1 MPDERHHR
9 LRLWLRW
16 TTFALMLGGILFLQV
31 ESALRALHSASGK
44 PLNALEERHLKLTEQ
59 TVLDLN
65 PKFTQSF
72 SEPLKRMAP
81 HRTDGIAQ
89 PLWPWVAA
97 CMHETADVPG
107 SLRRAGVFR
116 LGMVLGF
123 LILLGITC
131 ARSFTLPAALLVP
144 MITGV
149 HSFLPAVASY
159 TGASLFHLFF
169 LLGWIVC
176 VYGLQR
182 NSLWVYGVVGVFSAL
197 AYQAEDRALPLVLVF
212 VFVSTLRAVWGWLH
226 MHWARRESTSLWV
239 WRNHLFGMIV
249 LVSMFG
255 FIAGPRLVEAQGKFG
270 QAFFS
275 YVDEVRWLDDAPSA
289 QAWIAKHPDAQSLK
303 AAPIEERLNVQI
315 YLDSH
320 TRPEIQERLVSGLK
334 SLWQRYAENGGWQL
348 VALTGILIALASAV
362 RWGTA
367 KASHAG
373 QRLHP
378 EAVTTVMFIL
388 GASLTVIGIA
398 AWDAAV
404 WDTDQVRALLAPLA
418 LSIIWACESVLRRAR
433 RRAASRIITVG
444 YRLALWAVIGTN
456 LFLYWQGR

>member
-1 MPDERHHR
+1 
-9 LRLWLRW
+9 
-16 TTFALMLGGILFLQV
+16 
-31 ESALRALHSASGK
+31 
-44 PLNALEERHLKLTEQ
+44 
-59 TVLDLN
+59 
-65 PKFTQSF
+65 
-72 SEPLKRMAP
+72 
-81 HRTDGIAQ
+81 
-89 PLWPWVAA
+89 
-97 CMHETADVPG
+97 
-107 SLRRAGVFR
+107 
-116 LGMVLGF
+116 
-123 LILLGITC
+123 
-131 ARSFTLPAALLVP
+131 
-144 MITGV
+144 
-149 HSFLPAVASY
+149 
-159 TGASLFHLFF
+159 
-169 LLGWIVC
+169 
-176 VYGLQR
+176 
-182 NSLWVYGVVGVFSAL
+182 
-197 AYQAEDRALPLVLVF
+197 
-212 VFVSTLRAVWGWLH
+212 
-226 MHWARRESTSLWV
+226 
-239 WRNHLFGMIV
+239 MIV

-367 KASHAG
+367 RASHAG